1 MVNTILMGM
10 QWGDEGK
17 GKDVDILSNEHDV
30 VVRYQGGGNAG
41 HTVVIGDKK
50 YALHLIPSGILS
62 GRLNI
67 IGNNVVVN
75 PFNLLNEIND
85 LSEKGIK
92 VTPEN
97 LRISERAHLTL
108 LYNVR
113 LDEATGKKV
122 GTTGRGIGPTY
133 EDKIRR
139 TGIRMCDLSD
149 LNGLEE
155 KVRKNLDV
163 VNHMLRFNCSPV
175 LSLEEVMEGLPE
187 AAEKIIPFIQQN
199 IGSLILKH
207 NGSLLYEGAQG
218 TFLDVDHGTYP
229 FVTSSNPTIGG
240 AYTGTGVFIEF
251 DRRIGILKS
260 YTTRVGN
267 GPFPTEQGNDVGER
281 LRERGGEFGTTTGR
295 PRRCGWLDLFAS
307 QYSVMVNGINEISV
321 TKLDVLD
328 EEETIRVCVG
338 YELNGREINFDDF
351 SPVRMDKYAPVYEE
365 IPGWKKDISNV
376 RKQED
381 LPEETLNYLSFV
393 QEYLKVSV
401 VRVGVGQRRD
411 QTITLNL

>member
-1 MVNTILMGM
+1 MTNTILIGM

-17 GKDVDILSNEHDV
+17 GKDVDILSEQHDV

-50 YALHLIPSGILS
+50 YALHLIPSGILR
-62 GRLNI
+62 GKLNI

-75 PFNLLNEIND
+75 PFNLLKEIND
-85 LSEKGIK
+85 LENNGIK

-97 LRISERAHLTL
+97 LRISEKTHVTL
-108 LYNVR
+108 LYHVR

-133 EDKIRR
+133 KDKIER

-149 LNGLEE
+149 SKGLEE
-155 KVRKNLDV
+155 KVMKNLEV
-163 VNHMLRFNCSPV
+163 VNPILNCNGSPA

-187 AAEKIIPFIQQN
+187 AAEKITPFIQPN

-207 NGSLLYEGAQG
+207 IGSLLYEGAQG
-218 TFLDVDHGTYP
+218 TLLDIDHGTYP

-240 AYTGTGVFIEF
+240 AFAGTGVYIPF
-251 DRRIGILKS
+251 DHIIGIMKA

-267 GPFPTEQGNDVGER
+267 GPFPTEQENKLGEK
-281 LRERGGEFGTTTGR
+281 LRKKGGEFGTTTGR
-295 PRRCGWLDLFAS
+295 PRRCGWLDLFAAK
-307 QYSVMVNGINEISV
+307 YSVMTNGINEISL

-328 EEETIRVCVG
+328 EEETIKVCVG
-338 YELNGREINFDDF
+338 YELNGKEIEFDDF
-351 SPVRMDKYAPVYEE
+351 SPSRMHEY
-365 IPGWKKDISNV
+365 IPIYKELSGWNKDITDSRN
-376 RKQED
+376 QED
-381 LPEETLNYLSFV
+381 LPENAINYIKFI
-393 QEYLKVSV
+393 EDYLKVSV

-411 QTITLNL
+411 QTVECFE

>member
-122 GTTGRGIGPTY
+122 VTTGRGIGPTY

-175 LSLEEVMEGLPE
+175 LSLEG
-187 AAEKIIPFIQQN
+187 
-199 IGSLILKH
+199 
-207 NGSLLYEGAQG
+207 
-218 TFLDVDHGTYP
+218 
-229 FVTSSNPTIGG
+229 
-240 AYTGTGVFIEF
+240 
-251 DRRIGILKS
+251 
-260 YTTRVGN
+260 
-267 GPFPTEQGNDVGER
+267 
-281 LRERGGEFGTTTGR
+281 
-295 PRRCGWLDLFAS
+295 
-307 QYSVMVNGINEISV
+307 
-321 TKLDVLD
+321 
-328 EEETIRVCVG
+328 
-338 YELNGREINFDDF
+338 
-351 SPVRMDKYAPVYEE
+351 
-365 IPGWKKDISNV
+365 
-376 RKQED
+376 
-381 LPEETLNYLSFV
+381 
-393 QEYLKVSV
+393 
-401 VRVGVGQRRD
+401 
-411 QTITLNL
+411 